1 MTFWKICKFSLIIYL
16 QNTSWNINSLHYT
29 KNYSSIITSSL
40 AIDYVIMAN
49 YDCVIVAVN
58 VLWYDR
64 MLSYMFS
71 QFFVME
77 CMQGSCAVMYSRIIF
92 WIGLLSVS
100 MPHAILYK
108 WYWYCTNPT
117 INSIECYCMGTLG
130 YTASYFLSSY
140 IYAWLF
146 ICISVM

>member
-1 MTFWKICKFSLIIYL
+1 MTFWKSSLIIYL
-16 QNTSWNINSLHYT
+16 QNASWNNNSLHYT
-29 KNYSSIITSSL
+29 KNHSSIITSSL
-40 AIDYVIMAN
+40 ATDYVIMAN

-71 QFFVME
+71 QFFIME
-77 CMQGSCAVMYSRIIF
+77 CTWGSYPVMHSRILF
-92 WIGLLSVS
+92 WIGLVSIS

-108 WYWYCTNPT
+108 WYWYCTNTT
-117 INSIECYCMGTLG
+117 INNPECYCMGTLG
-130 YTASYFLSSY
+130 YTVSYFLSSY

-146 ICISVM
+146 ICISAM